1 MSKQTDPTNLY
12 GYDVVSR
19 LGEGAGSILY
29 VVCDPKSGQLYC
41 LKHVV
46 RREEKDIRF
55 IEQLQNEFEVSR
67 HFRHPVLRK
76 CVDLKTTKKLLGGIT
91 EAALVM
97 ELVDGT
103 PLDQLPRLPISRIIE
118 IFLEVAHALGSL
130 HYMKLVHCDLKPNN
144 ILIRPDG
151 KLKLIDFGQ
160 TCKNGTVKDR
170 LQGTPDFIAPEQ
182 VRLKAVSNLT
192 DIFCFGATLYW
203 ALTGQRIPTL
213 FNSSKDE
220 WRDIKEQKFPTPRD
234 LNPEIPEPLSRL
246 VMWCCKVS
254 LGSRPN
260 DMATVITGLKTVQ
273 DALRA
278 AAAPPAPPVQETA
291 PAPAAPARPAPRK
304 RSFEIPITNP
314 GAQPATKL

>member
-1 MSKQTDPTNLY
+1 MSTQTEPTTLY

-46 RREEKDIRF
+46 RHTEKDLRY

-91 EAALVM
+91 EAGLVM

-103 PLDQLPRLPISRIIE
+103 PLDQLPQSPIPRILE
-118 IFLEVAHALGSL
+118 IFLDVAHALGSL
-130 HYMKLVHCDLKPNN
+130 HYIKLVHCDLKPSN
-144 ILIRPDG
+144 ILVCPDG
-151 KLKLIDFGQ
+151 KVKLIDFGQ
-160 TCKNGTVKDR
+160 TCRNGTVKDR
-170 LQGTPDFIAPEQ
+170 VQGTPDFIAPEQ
-182 VRLKAVSNLT
+182 VRLKAVSQQT
-192 DIFCFGATLYW
+192 DIFNFGATLYW

-213 FNSSKDE
+213 FNTTKNE
-220 WRDIKEQKFPTPRD
+220 WRDVKEQKFPTPRE

-246 VMWCCKVS
+246 AMWCCKVS
-254 LGSRPN
+254 LGSRPD
-260 DMATVITGLKTVQ
+260 DMATVIAGLKTVQ
-273 DALRA
+273 EVLRA
-278 AAAPPAPPVQETA
+278 ASVPAAAPEE

>member
-1 MSKQTDPTNLY
+1 MSTQTEPTTLY

-46 RREEKDIRF
+46 RHTEKDLRF

-91 EAALVM
+91 EAGLVM

-103 PLDQLPRLPISRIIE
+103 PLDQLPQSPIPRILE
-118 IFLEVAHALGSL
+118 IFLDVAHALGSL
-130 HYMKLVHCDLKPNN
+130 HYIKLVHCDLKPSN
-144 ILIRPDG
+144 ILVCPDG
-151 KLKLIDFGQ
+151 KVKLIDFGQ
-160 TCKNGTVKDR
+160 TCRNGTVKDR
-170 LQGTPDFIAPEQ
+170 VQGTPDFIAPEQ
-182 VRLKAVSNLT
+182 VRLKAVSQQT
-192 DIFCFGATLYW
+192 DIFNFGATLYW

-213 FNSSKDE
+213 FNTTKNE
-220 WRDIKEQKFPTPRD
+220 WRDVKEQKFPTPRE

-246 VMWCCKVS
+246 AMWCCKVS
-254 LGSRPN
+254 LGSRPD
-260 DMATVITGLKTVQ
+260 DMATVIAGLKTVQ
-273 DALRA
+273 EVLRA
-278 AAAPPAPPVQETA
+278 ASVPAAAPEE